1 MVRSK
6 AISFEAFLLDQQYRI
21 KKAFLDADIAQA
33 DEAIEDPIGMRHMRV
48 QTRGSC
54 GLLGQKRKD
63 LSALDGTYDG

>member
-1 MVRSK
+1 MGRSK
-6 AISFEAFLLDQQYRI
+6 TISFEEFLIDQQCRIKEAFLVAEL
-21 KKAFLDADIAQA
+21 AQA